1 MWQKNLFKFGLLSVL
16 VFSLIIPGF
25 SKDKTYNSVWSGSQ
39 MMIDGVTQEWMND
52 TLNNEKKVKV
62 DYAFKNDGDYLYIL
76 FRFNDPK
83 YISTLD
89 MTGLTVYHHAEGKK
103 KKDYGIIYKTQR
115 VPADAYVAFL
125 EKSGRELT
133 DDDKA
138 QIKAQKFIMLN
149 DNSVINKKVKDPQEY
164 DKTGVKPAIFRAN
177 KTKENYIFELAV
189 PLAKPADMAPGIGTE
204 PGSAIKIGF
213 EWGGMTEEMR
223 KQRLSQATSRSSQ
236 ARAGNMSSNPMSE
249 GRSGGAS
256 GSISSIRRYA
266 PKKYSFWVD
275 VKLAG
280 NQ

>member
-1 MWQKNLFKFGLLSVL
+1 MWKKNLLK
-16 VFSLIIPGF
+16 FSLLAALIFSLFIPGF
-25 SKDKTYNSVWSGSQ
+25 SKDKTFNSVWSSTQ
-39 MMIDGVTQEWMND
+39 LMIDGAPLEWTEA

-62 DYAFKNDGDYLYIL
+62 DYSFKNDGDYLYVL

-83 YISTLD
+83 YVSTLD
-89 MTGLTVYHHAEGKK
+89 MTGLTVYHNAEGKK
-103 KKDYGIIYKTQR
+103 KKDYGTVFKAQR
-115 VPADAYVAFL
+115 VEAGAYIAFL
-125 EKSGRELT
+125 EKSGRQLT
-133 DDDKA
+133 DEDKT
-138 QIKAQKFIMLN
+138 QIKAQKFILLN
-149 DNSVINKKVKDPQEY
+149 DNTVINKKVKKPEEFDN
-164 DKTGVKPAIFRAN
+164 TGVKPAIFRGN
-177 KTKENYIFELAV
+177 KSKENYILELAI

-204 PGSAIKIGF
+204 PGKAIKIGF

-223 KQRLSQATSRSSQ
+223 KQRLSQATARSSN

-249 GRSGGAS
+249 GRAGGAS